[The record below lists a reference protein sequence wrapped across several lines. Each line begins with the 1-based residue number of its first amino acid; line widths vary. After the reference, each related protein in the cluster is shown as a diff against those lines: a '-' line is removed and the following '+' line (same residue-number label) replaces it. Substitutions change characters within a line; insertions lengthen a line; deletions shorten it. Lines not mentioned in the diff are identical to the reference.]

1 MNISLI
7 IIYTIATF
15 GILLIPVGIE
25 LTQTSRRQRHLNTT
39 FHGNVCLAY
48 GTLCGFIAFTGWID
62 LFINS

>member
-25 LTQTSRRQRHLNTT
+25 LTQISRRHRPDTT